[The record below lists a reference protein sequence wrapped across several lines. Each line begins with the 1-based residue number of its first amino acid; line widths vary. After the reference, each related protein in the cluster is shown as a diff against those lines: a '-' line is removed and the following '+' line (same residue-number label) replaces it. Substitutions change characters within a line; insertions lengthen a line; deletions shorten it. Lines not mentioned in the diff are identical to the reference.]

1 MEDNEGEHPKQYH
14 GCVLGATG
22 FMGIQLVVELLES
35 RKWVVNTVTRRTL
48 VIPESL
54 YVHQIEDEK
63 NGTLN
68 QHVVDFATI
77 SQQESVFKGND
88 VLFCL
93 LSPSKSLL
101 SEAKTDD
108 EMRTVFSDMRH
119 LSRKVFSTAQKA
131 GIPFLSLLSCKG
143 AFQYSGNLWLQN
155 KGDVEEIAKR
165 TGFDCISIFRPGAT
179 IKKDAEGLSG
189 LLLNSVSNPL
199 SVKAIVHAIRLEAG
213 STSFVVVM

>member
-1 MEDNEGEHPKQYH
+1 
-14 GCVLGATG
+14 
-22 FMGIQLVVELLES
+22 MGIQLVVELLES

-68 QHVVDFATI
+68 QHVISQVVDFATI

-108 EMRTVFSDMRH
+108 EMVCRMR
-119 LSRKVFSTAQKA
+119 
-131 GIPFLSLLSCKG
+131 C
-143 AFQYSGNLWLQN
+143 
-155 KGDVEEIAKR
+155 D
-165 TGFDCISIFRPGAT
+165 
-179 IKKDAEGLSG
+179 
-189 LLLNSVSNPL
+189 
-199 SVKAIVHAIRLEAG
+199 
-213 STSFVVVM
+213 